1 MHERTT
7 FRRLGVIVSTV
18 LVTLGLAAFPAY
30 TLADNGG
37 NGNGNGGN
45 GNGNGGNGNGNGNGN
60 ANGNGNG
67 NGNDN
72 GSGNG
77 NGNGNDNGVEQ
88 VVICHV
94 PPGNPGNEH
103 TIIVGETAVDAHVDN
118 HDDTVG
124 PCDIATSTSSTT
136 STSTTSTSP
145 AVAPVALP
153 DILLQDATVG
163 QPFNLNVLANDDLGN
178 PVATI
183 TAHTFDPTLQAG
195 CIGLSFDPATGVI
208 VGTPT
213 QSGTCPF
220 AYVIQNSAGFSLT
233 QVLVPVL
240 D

>member
-1 MHERTT
+1 M
-7 FRRLGVIVSTV
+7 
-18 LVTLGLAAFPAY
+18 
-30 TLADNGG
+30 
-37 NGNGNGGN
+37 
-45 GNGNGGNGNGNGNGN
+45 
-60 ANGNGNG
+60 
-67 NGNDN
+67 
-72 GSGNG
+72 
-77 NGNGNDNGVEQ
+77 
-88 VVICHV
+88 ICHL

-103 TIIVGETAVDAHVDN
+103 TIIVGEPAVDAHVDN

-124 PCDIATSTSSTT
+124 PCDTATSTTT
-136 STSTTSTSP
+136 STSTTSTSPAVPPVGVDQVVICHIPPGNPGNEHTITVGEPAVDAHVDNHDDTVGPCDAATSTTTSTSIASTSP

-163 QPFNLNVLANDDLGN
+163 QPFSLNVLANDDLGN

-183 TAHTFDPTLQAG
+183 TADTFDPTLQTG

-208 VGTPT
+208 AGTPT
-213 QSGTCPF
+213 QGGTCPF

>member
-1 MHERTT
+1 MHKRTT
-7 FRRLGVIVSTV
+7 LRRLGVIVSTV
-18 LVTLGLAAFPAY
+18 LVTVGLAAFPAY
-30 TLADNGG
+30 TLADNGGNGNGGNG

-45 GNGNGGNGNGNGNGN
+45 GNGNGGNGNGNGNGGN
-60 ANGNGNG
+60 GDADANGNRGGNG
-67 NGNDN
+67 VD
-72 GSGNG
+72 
-77 NGNGNDNGVEQ
+77 Q
-88 VVICHV
+88 VVICHL

-103 TIIVGETAVDAHVDN
+103 TIIVGEPAVDAHVDN

-124 PCDIATSTSSTT
+124 PCDAATSTTT
-136 STSTTSTSP
+136 STSIASTSP

-153 DILLQDATVG
+153 DILLQDATAG
-163 QPFNLNVLANDDLGN
+163 QPFSLNVLANDDLGN

-183 TAHTFDPTLQAG
+183 TADTFDPTLQTG

-208 VGTPT
+208 AGTPT
-213 QSGTCPF
+213 QGGTCPF